1 MKIATYIKN
10 LLKYMRAGGVIYSP
24 VSFVNSEERFAGK
37 VILVTG
43 GSSGIGFE
51 TAKQFLSEGGS
62 VIITGRGEDRLK
74 EAVERLNSENVKY
87 LVWDIKDVTIAE
99 SKLKE
104 AVALFGHIDIF
115 VNNAGVF
122 KSADW
127 SRFDEKT
134 YDSIVDTNAK
144 GLFFISQAEGKYLVA
159 NKIKGKILNICSS
172 FGVDARFDPYSVSKW
187 GSVCITKGLA
197 KDLVKYGIVVNGVAP
212 GSVPTNI
219 TGNQINVQ
227 ENAYTTDHLTK
238 RWVLPEEIAS
248 ILLYLASDS
257 ANSIIGQVIVVDGG
271 YSLH

>member
-1 MKIATYIKN
+1 MKIATYLKN
-10 LLKYMRAGGVIYSP
+10 LLKYMRSGGVVYSP
-24 VSFVNSEERFAGK
+24 VSFVDVNERFKGK

-51 TAKQFLSEGGS
+51 TTKQFLAEGSS
-62 VIITGRGEDRLK
+62 VVITGRNEERLK
-74 EAVERLNSENVKY
+74 EAVAKLQTDKVKY
-87 LVWDIKDVTIAE
+87 IVWDITDVTIAQD
-99 SKLKE
+99 KLEE
-104 AVALFGHIDIF
+104 AVTIFGRIDIF

-122 KSADW
+122 KYENW
-127 SRFDEKT
+127 NQFDEKT

-159 NKIKGKILNICSS
+159 NSLRGKILNICSS

-197 KDLVKYGIVVNGVAP
+197 KELVKYGIVVNGVAP

-227 ENAYTTDHLTK
+227 ENAFTPEHLTK
-238 RWVLPEEIAS
+238 RWVLPEEVAS

-257 ANSIIGQVIVVDGG
+257 ANSIIGQVIVIDGG
-271 YSLH
+271 YTLH

>member
-197 KDLVKYGIVVNGVAP
+197 KELVKYGIVVNGVAP